1 MADPS
6 LSQVG
11 AVIDDGAWSPA
22 VSPSADTFVGKL
34 NRMAGKVGDAIDN
47 AYHKAAVWG
56 AQTAETVK
64 PKLESIATETAE
76 LGTTVG
82 DVGNIV
88 GIFRPDIG
96 SKLQVLG
103 MAMEKVDDRFEEGSA
118 KVENDLLRYE
128 TDPHIIRHGDESAGV
143 LDARGTADD
152 YRNRQSSRK
161 KKKPKEN
168 RRYDGVVG
176 KPDKVG
182 PKFGGRN

>member
-47 AYHKAAVWG
+47 AYHGAAVWT
-56 AQTAETVK
+56 AQTAETIK
-64 PKLESIATETAE
+64 PKLETFATETAE

-96 SKLQVLG
+96 ARLQVLDG
-103 MAMEKVDDRFEEGSA
+103 AMEKVDDRFEEGSA

-128 TDPHIIRHGDESAGV
+128 TDPNIIRHGDESAGV
-143 LDARGTADD
+143 LDARETASD
-152 YRNRQSSRK
+152 YRGSRK
-161 KKKPKEN
+161 KKKPKER
-168 RRYDGVVG
+168 RRYDGIVG
-176 KPDKVG
+176 KPDNTG